1 MLFCDLVG
9 FTSRAER
16 LDPEDVHALLAPY
29 HARLR
34 SELERFGGTVEK
46 FVGDAVM
53 AVFGAP
59 AAHEDDPER
68 AVRAALAIRD
78 WSVEQGDHLHVRIAV
93 NTGEALVSL
102 GARPSEGEAM
112 VAGDV
117 VNTAA
122 RLQAGAP
129 VNGILAGE
137 QTYRA
142 SAHVIEYGE
151 AGAVAAK
158 GKSEPIQA
166 WEALRARSRLGVDVA
181 QRALAPLVGRRHELE
196 LLHATLAR
204 VRDERSLQLLTLLG
218 VPGIGKSRL
227 VYELSRIVEAG
238 EELIVWRQGRS
249 LPYGE
254 GISFWALGEMVKA
267 QAGILESDEAELAAE
282 KLAASVRDLL
292 PEGDAGWVEAQ
303 LRPLVGLGV
312 DQELPD
318 ARREEAFAA
327 WRRFL
332 EALAERRTT
341 VAVFEDLHWA
351 DEGLL
356 DFIDHLVEWTSGVPL
371 LVLCTARPE
380 LLARRP
386 GWGGGQANTFTLALS
401 PLSDEET
408 THLVHA
414 LLERSVLPAE
424 IQRVLV
430 ERAGGNALYAE
441 EFARLVAEQGSDA
454 SSVQRLPETV
464 QGIIA
469 ARLDALPGEE
479 KALLQAAA
487 VVGKVFWLGAVC
499 RVGGADRAEAERLLH
514 ALERKEFV
522 RRERSASVEGEQE
535 FAFRHILIRDVA
547 YGQIPRSERA
557 ERHGLAAEWIESLGR
572 LEDHVE
578 MLAHHY
584 TAALELERAAGKDV
598 SGLAERARP
607 VLRRAGD
614 RAMALAG
621 YEAAARFYGA
631 ALELCSS
638 DDPARPE
645 LLLHRGRAL
654 RDSEGSG
661 LELLTEALEAFRASG
676 DEDGAAEAASAAAH
690 LLWSRGERDEAYAYV
705 NEALELVSGRPE
717 SPAKAN
723 VLLQRGAFHLVT
735 AEFPEVLRFARE
747 ALPITERLGL
757 DGRRARALNLIGW
770 GRVGAGDRGGL
781 ADLEEAME
789 IALAADAFEYLHS
802 SFENLRSAQ
811 FALGLL
817 AAASAT
823 LRAGV
828 NACIRASEAPPARSQ
843 ALTPALVR
851 RMARNVSRSQ
861 RSGRSRSR
869 D

>member
-1 MLFCDLVG
+1 VD
-9 FTSRAER
+9 ER
-16 LDPEDVHALLAPY
+16 
-29 HARLR
+29 R
-34 SELERFGGTVEK
+34 S
-46 FVGDAVM
+46 A
-53 AVFGAP
+53 
-59 AAHEDDPER
+59 
-68 AVRAALAIRD
+68 
-78 WSVEQGDHLHVRIAV
+78 
-93 NTGEALVSL
+93 
-102 GARPSEGEAM
+102 ARP
-112 VAGDV
+112 
-117 VNTAA
+117 
-122 RLQAGAP
+122 L
-129 VNGILAGE
+129 
-137 QTYRA
+137 
-142 SAHVIEYGE
+142 HGE
-151 AGAVAAK
+151 AGVAGPA
-158 GKSEPIQA
+158 
-166 WEALRARSRLGVDVA
+166 
-181 QRALAPLVGRRHELE
+181 
-196 LLHATLAR
+196 
-204 VRDERSLQLLTLLG
+204 
-218 VPGIGKSRL
+218 
-227 VYELSRIVEAG
+227 AG
-238 EELIVWRQGRS
+238 N
-249 LPYGE
+249 P
-254 GISFWALGEMVKA
+254 
-267 QAGILESDEAELAAE
+267 
-282 KLAASVRDLL
+282 
-292 PEGDAGWVEAQ
+292 
-303 LRPLVGLGV
+303 
-312 DQELPD
+312 
-318 ARREEAFAA
+318 
-327 WRRFL
+327 
-332 EALAERRTT
+332 
-341 VAVFEDLHWA
+341 
-351 DEGLL
+351 
-356 DFIDHLVEWTSGVPL
+356 
-371 LVLCTARPE
+371 
-380 LLARRP
+380 
-386 GWGGGQANTFTLALS
+386 
-401 PLSDEET
+401 
-408 THLVHA
+408 
-414 LLERSVLPAE
+414 
-424 IQRVLV
+424 
-430 ERAGGNALYAE
+430 LYAE

-454 SSVQRLPETV
+454 RSAQRLPETV

-469 ARLDALPGEE
+469 ARLDDLPGEE
-479 KALLQAAA
+479 KELLQAAA

-522 RRERSASVEGEQE
+522 RRERSASVGGERE

-547 YGQIPRSERA
+547 YGQIPRGERA
-557 ERHGLAAEWIESLGR
+557 AKHRLAAEWIESLGR

-598 SGLAERARP
+598 SVLAGRAGP
-607 VLRRAGD
+607 ALRRAGD
-614 RAMALAG
+614 RARALAG